1 MDKMA
6 ITKQVKKSGSSL
18 ALNLTKELKTLGYKE
33 GDLVTIE
40 ICKKGIM

>member
-1 MDKMA
+1 MEKVT

-18 ALNLTKELKTLGYKE
+18 ALNLTKELKALGYNV

-40 ICKKGIM
+40 LYVKK